1 VTVSED
7 DPRPSYVQVADDLRR
22 AVERGEYQPGQR
34 LPSGRALASQYKVA
48 LNTAQRAVDLL
59 KAEGILISYPPRG
72 VFVRSSNEEPERQP
86 RHSPEYIE
94 ITRQINE
101 LRSAFR
107 DQMNMVDQRLS
118 SLEQAIDDLSGAREQ
133 DS

>member
-22 AVERGEYQPGQR
+22 AIERGEYQPGQR
-34 LPSGRALASQYKVA
+34 LPSGRALARRYEVA

-72 VFVRSSNEEPERQP
+72 VFVRSLSDEPERQP

-94 ITRQINE
+94 ITRQIDE

-118 SLEQAIDDLSGAREQ
+118 SLERAIDNLSGASER
-133 DS
+133 DA

>member
-22 AVERGEYQPGQR
+22 AIERGEYQPGQR
-34 LPSGRALASQYKVA
+34 LPSGRAIASQYKVA

-59 KAEGILISYPPRG
+59 KAEGVLISYPPRG
-72 VFVRSSNEEPERQP
+72 VFVRSPSEEPERQP
-86 RHSPEYIE
+86 RHSPEYVE

-101 LRSAFR
+101 LRSALH
-107 DQMNMVDQRLS
+107 DQMSMVDRRLS
-118 SLEQAIDDLSGAREQ
+118 SLEQAIDDLSGASER

>member
-1 VTVSED
+1 MTVSED

-59 KAEGILISYPPRG
+59 KAEDVLISYPPRG
-72 VFVRSSNEEPERQP
+72 VFVRQPGEESERQP
-86 RHSPEYIE
+86 THSPEYIE
-94 ITRQINE
+94 ITRQIYE

-107 DQMNMVDQRLS
+107 DEMNTVDQRLS
-118 SLEQAIDDLSGAREQ
+118 SLEQAIDDLSGASER
-133 DS
+133 DF

>member
-34 LPSGRALASQYKVA
+34 LPSGRALAMQYEVA

-59 KAEGILISYPPRG
+59 KAEGILVSYPPRG
-72 VFVRSSNEEPERQP
+72 VFVSSPSEESERQQ

-94 ITRQINE
+94 ITHQIIE

-107 DQMNMVDQRLS
+107 DQMNIVDQRLS
-118 SLEQAIDDLSGAREQ
+118 SLEQAIDDLSGARER
-133 DS
+133 DA

>member
-1 VTVSED
+1 VSQD

-59 KAEGILISYPPRG
+59 KTEGILISYPPRG
-72 VFVRSSNEEPERQP
+72 VFVRSSNEEPDRQP
-86 RHSPEYIE
+86 GHSLEYIE

-107 DQMNMVDQRLS
+107 DQMNTVDQRLS